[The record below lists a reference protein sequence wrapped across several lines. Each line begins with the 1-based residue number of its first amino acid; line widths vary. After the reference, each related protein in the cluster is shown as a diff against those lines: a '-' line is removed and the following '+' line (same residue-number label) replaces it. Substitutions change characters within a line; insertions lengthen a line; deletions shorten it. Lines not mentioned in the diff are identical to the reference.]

1 MTTPTPVLERDV
13 TTEEVLGP
21 PYVLLLFDDNVNS
34 MDHVVNSLT
43 HCVPELDH
51 ARAADVM
58 LEAHAN
64 GMARVITCPHDRAA
78 RYRNCL
84 ESFTATIEPA

>member
-1 MTTPTPVLERDV
+1 
-13 TTEEVLGP
+13 
-21 PYVLLLFDDNVNS
+21 

-58 LEAHAN
+58 LEAHAH
-64 GMARVITCPHDRAA
+64 GMALVITCPHERAT

-84 ESFTATIEPA
+84 ESRGLTATIEPA